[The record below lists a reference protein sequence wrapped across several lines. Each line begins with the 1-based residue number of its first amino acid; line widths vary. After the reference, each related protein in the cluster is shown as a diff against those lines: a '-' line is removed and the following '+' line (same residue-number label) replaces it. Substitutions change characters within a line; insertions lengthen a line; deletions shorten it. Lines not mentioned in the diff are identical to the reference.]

1 MADRLPVEM
10 KDFLRKMFDEIDTDG
25 SGSMDA
31 WELKAI
37 VEKCEGC
44 NASEAIQ
51 KEMAVIVE
59 KWGCDASEAIQKEM
73 ASMDINGD
81 GKITFDE
88 MCTVI
93 AAALGK

>member
-1 MADRLPVEM
+1 LRLTETKRIEPRQSRTIMADKLSEEV
-10 KDFLRKMFDEIDTDG
+10 KAFLRQMFDEIDTDR
-25 SGSMDA
+25 SGSIDA
-31 WELKAI
+31 KELKAI
-37 VEKCEGC
+37 IEKTE
-44 NASEAIQ
+44 
-51 KEMAVIVE
+51 
-59 KWGCDASEAIQKEM
+59 GCDASDEAIQKEM

>member
-51 KEMAVIVE
+51 KEMA
-59 KWGCDASEAIQKEM
+59 
-73 ASMDINGD
+73 SMDINGD

-93 AAALGK
+93 ANARWL

>member
-1 MADRLPVEM
+1 MADKLPEEVKE
-10 KDFLRKMFDEIDTDG
+10 FLRQMYDEIDTDR
-25 SGSMDA
+25 SSSIDA
-31 WELKAI
+31 KELKAI
-37 VEKCEGC
+37 IEKTEGF
-44 NASEAIQ
+44 
-51 KEMAVIVE
+51 
-59 KWGCDASEAIQKEM
+59 DASDEAIQKEM